1 MSFNSRMTFSNDFI
15 NARIADVM
23 LETDRRPK
31 PDYMRNEADGQ
42 RFLDATQS
50 LLTQEQLQPEAGSM
64 EDAML
69 NSMGP
74 VLYRVTMLGLIRS
87 SSREWLQWQ
96 LPARCGPCPLRRPA
110 QTGAAVWRA
119 ALAA

>member
-50 LLTQEQLQPEAGSM
+50 LLTQEQLQPEAGSV
-64 EDAML
+64 ERGML
-69 NSMGP
+69 ESMGP
-74 VLYRVTMLGLIRS
+74 VLYRVTMLGLIR
-87 SSREWLQWQ
+87 
-96 LPARCGPCPLRRPA
+96 
-110 QTGAAVWRA
+110 
-119 ALAA
+119 